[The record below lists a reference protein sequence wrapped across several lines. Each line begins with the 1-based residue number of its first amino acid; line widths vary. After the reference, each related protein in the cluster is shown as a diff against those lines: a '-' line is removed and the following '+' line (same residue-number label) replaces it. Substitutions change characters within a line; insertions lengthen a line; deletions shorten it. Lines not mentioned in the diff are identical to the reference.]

1 MTFVVHAYIVIL
13 CIPEHV
19 VVTYFNKDFSLK
31 EHEAVFWKRQNLI
44 FSIMAGS
51 IGFSFFQTKYFY
63 KQDLKFV
70 VTFGDRGSGD
80 LGLRDLN
87 LEIP

>member
-1 MTFVVHAYIVIL
+1 
-13 CIPEHV
+13 
-19 VVTYFNKDFSLK
+19 
-31 EHEAVFWKRQNLI
+31 
-44 FSIMAGS
+44 MAGS

-70 VTFGDRGSGD
+70 VTFEDRGSGD